1 MAPQL
6 PESAMPAA
14 PLFAL
19 GLVLAWLAGVRV
31 YLTVFGIGLA
41 GALGWMH
48 LPPALQVTQSPWV
61 LGVSAVLALVE
72 FFADKIPGVDS
83 AWDLVHT
90 LLRVPVGAFLA
101 AAALSPDGHLGAG
114 ALATGAGVA
123 LASHGLKAGTRALL
137 NASPEPVT
145 NWTASAGEDEAT
157 LGVISHQIAHPV
169 AEVAQVLLLT
179 LLVAFALA
187 WLWRRV
193 RALLR
198 ATQRRVA

>member
-1 MAPQL
+1 MS
-6 PESAMPAA
+6 EA

-48 LPPALQVTQSPWV
+48 LPPALEVTQSPWV
-61 LGVSAVLALVE
+61 LGVAGVLALVE

-83 AWDLVHT
+83 AWDLLHT
-90 LLRVPVGAFLA
+90 LLRVPAGAFLA

-114 ALATGAGVA
+114 ALAAGAGVA
-123 LASHGLKAGTRALL
+123 LASHGLKSGTRALL
-137 NASPEPVT
+137 NTSPEPVS
-145 NWTASAGEDEAT
+145 NWAASAGEDAAT
-157 LGVISHQIAHPV
+157 LGVLALVLAHPV
-169 AEVAQVLLLT
+169 AALALAALISVLVLM
-179 LLVAFALA
+179 ALA

-193 RALLR
+193 RGLFRGAR
-198 ATQRRVA
+198 QAVAPR

>member
-1 MAPQL
+1 M
-6 PESAMPAA
+6 SDA

-19 GLVLAWLAGVRV
+19 GLVLAWLAGIRV
-31 YLTVFGIGLA
+31 YLTVFGVGLA
-41 GALGWMH
+41 GALGWLD
-48 LPPALQVTQSPWV
+48 LPPALQAAQSPWV
-61 LGVSAVLALVE
+61 IGVAGLLALVE

-123 LASHGLKAGTRALL
+123 LASHGLKSGTRALL
-137 NASPEPVT
+137 NISPEPVT
-145 NWTASAGEDEAT
+145 NWGASLGEDTAT
-157 LGVISHQIAHPV
+157 IGLLALLIAHPV
-169 AEVAQVLLLT
+169 AAFVLVLAIS
-179 LLVAFALA
+179 LLVALALA

-193 RALLR
+193 RGVM
-198 ATQRRVA
+198 RRGFGSPRPAA